1 MKISERQG
9 NGPWRDITQET
20 IDRNKRS
27 LSTYQAI
34 LKDVR
39 ENRMKGGS

>member
-1 MKISERQG
+1 MKIGERQG
-9 NGPWRDITQET
+9 NGRGET
-20 IDRNKRS
+20 LRRKRLDHNKWS